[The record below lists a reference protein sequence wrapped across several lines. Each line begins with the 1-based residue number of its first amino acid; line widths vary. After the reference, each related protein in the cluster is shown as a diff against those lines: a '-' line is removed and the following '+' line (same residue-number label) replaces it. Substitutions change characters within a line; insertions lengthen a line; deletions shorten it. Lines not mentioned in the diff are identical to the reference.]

1 MLFPKSI
8 LLLDHADKEV
18 IVAIRGSAS
27 ILDFC
32 IDLCL
37 LHEPFLDGYGH
48 RGIAHASRWMLQH
61 SESDILDLHERYPD
75 YSVVFTGHS
84 LGAGLAA
91 LASIALHRKSSDT
104 LREKLLCIGF
114 ATPACITPQL
124 ARDCRPFVTS
134 IIHGDD
140 CIPRLHQHSLLRLQK
155 LVSTFDWRTSLKQMI
170 VEELEGQKNRAHDH
184 FASTI
189 NEQTQLV
196 RKTRERMQQ
205 IRQRRDGSFQ
215 HINYIITRL
224 EDLKFD
230 EKRAEASAKM
240 TQIGKVSSSIPFLCD
255 R

>member
-1 MLFPKSI
+1 MHTAHCVRSEYLSALRKYTIQHTQLLRHTPRLHDYCKLHTKHKSGGSIPRSQSDITSLTVLEEFTNHTLPALKILAEESGIPQSRVIRVHSGGVLFPKSI

-155 LVSTFDWRTSLKQMI
+155 LVSTFDW
-170 VEELEGQKNRAHDH
+170 
-184 FASTI
+184 
-189 NEQTQLV
+189 
-196 RKTRERMQQ
+196 
-205 IRQRRDGSFQ
+205 
-215 HINYIITRL
+215 
-224 EDLKFD
+224 
-230 EKRAEASAKM
+230 
-240 TQIGKVSSSIPFLCD
+240 
-255 R
+255 